1 LTGLAGRN
9 NWSFGLTLSRAD
21 SRPPRAAA
29 WHALA
34 LDMAEC

>member
-29 WHALA
+29 
-34 LDMAEC
+34 